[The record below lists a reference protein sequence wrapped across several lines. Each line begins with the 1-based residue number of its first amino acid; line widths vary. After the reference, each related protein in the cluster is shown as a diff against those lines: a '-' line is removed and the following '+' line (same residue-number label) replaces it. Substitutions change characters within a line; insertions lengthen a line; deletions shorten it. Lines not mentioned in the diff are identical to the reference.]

1 MCGIILHITERGYM
15 NTLLEPNTTWLVIRK
30 RAYKMTGFDTDYR
43 VEKETKN
50 KGKADQYKHSLE
62 MLNEEKSVSHF
73 IVSVPHE

>member
-1 MCGIILHITERGYM
+1 M
-15 NTLLEPNTTWLVIRK
+15 NNLLKQNTTWLVIRK
-30 RAYKMTGFDTDYR
+30 RAYKMVGFDTDYR

>member
-1 MCGIILHITERGYM
+1 MCVKIMENKRGKNM
-15 NTLLEPNTTWLVIRK
+15 KELKPNTTWLVIRK
-30 RAYKMTGFDTDYR
+30 RAYKMAGFETDYR

-73 IVSVPHE
+73 IVSVPNE

>member
-1 MCGIILHITERGYM
+1 M
-15 NTLLEPNTTWLVIRK
+15 TLLEPNTTWLVIRK
-30 RAYKMTGFDTDYR
+30 RAYKMAGVDTDYR

-73 IVSVPHE
+73 IVSVPNE

>member
-1 MCGIILHITERGYM
+1 M
-15 NTLLEPNTTWLVIRK
+15 
-30 RAYKMTGFDTDYR
+30 AGFDTDYR

-73 IVSVPHE
+73 IVSVPNG

>member
-1 MCGIILHITERGYM
+1 MRDITERGYM
-15 NTLLEPNTTWLVIRK
+15 NNLLEPNTTWLVIRK
-30 RAYKMTGFDTDYR
+30 RAYQNFDTDYR

-50 KGKADQYKHSLE
+50 KGKADQYKHSLD

>member
-1 MCGIILHITERGYM
+1 M
-15 NTLLEPNTTWLVIRK
+15 NNLLKPNTTWLVIRK
-30 RAYKMTGFDTDYR
+30 RAYKMVGIDTDYR